1 MVELYLNTK
10 NSVFEV
16 KNEVYKDDKIIIFN
30 QNGLNKINYKNE
42 LNGSESL
49 LTNFAKVSKISS
61 KVLISGAF
69 SDNYGIKRKSCVVA
83 DKGKLLGIQD
93 MCLNYDA
100 SAFSIGGSHKIFQT
114 SQGKIG
120 VLVDDDLYNFE
131 SVKAM
136 SICDADLI
144 VALIFSEEKPQFS
157 YIIKT
162 YSYLFGVPFV
172 VLTKNSTL
180 ISNSNGEIVG
190 GGRNDETHSILPL
203 KKGYRLI
210 SLKKRGN

>member
-1 MVELYLNTK
+1 MLKLYLNTK

-16 KNEVYKDDKIIIFN
+16 KNEVYKDEKIVIFN

-42 LNGSESL
+42 LNGSENL
-49 LTNFAKVSKISS
+49 LTNFAKISKNTS
-61 KVLISGAF
+61 KVLIAGAF

-93 MCLNYDA
+93 MCLSFDSNGY
-100 SAFSIGGSHKIFQT
+100 SVGGSQKIFQT
-114 SQGKIG
+114 SEGKIG
-120 VLVDDDLYNFE
+120 IVVDDDLYNFE

-136 SICDADLI
+136 SICDADII

-157 YIIKT
+157 HIIKT

-172 VLTKNSTL
+172 LLTKNSVL
-180 ISNSNGEIVG
+180 ISDINGEIVG
-190 GGRNDETHSILPL
+190 GGNLSETHGLLPL

-210 SLKKRGN
+210 SYKKRGN